1 MNKNKII
8 FFLIFTLLFSLNLS
22 SCGKKDSSKTTIKAE
37 KQEKIISKYE
47 KITKK
52 IKEDKLDTMR
62 ENISPDDI
70 SLMQID
76 AYTGSKNPLSDLGNT
91 FISSLKNSEE
101 DKLTDNKNGGIS
113 VQTLEKELGEI
124 PENFK
129 RKFELELDIYDFTTK
144 EKISSGTV
152 YVNGVNLGSFE
163 KGKATKKF
171 EWLKGIESFDILIRS
186 DNYGDAMLHL
196 NSLNS
201 EGKLLIGEVAMKKAI
216 IEEKEIGKTQEIKIP
231 GVSIKLNECSLVTKS
246 GDCYKGKAQVKIN
259 FVSGKEANEGQVSLN
274 RKALTKEGKIV
285 YLQSGGMA
293 FVDFINSDG
302 DFLKLK
308 NGEKI
313 EISYKINDEDI
324 QNMEQKKYGN
334 GEKNGYWWYDKNSS
348 LWKEENAKISL
359 DIKNKTWTAKVS
371 HLY

>member
-8 FFLIFTLLFSLNLS
+8 FFLIFSLLFSLNLS
-22 SCGKKDSSKTTIKAE
+22 SCWKKDFSKTTIKEE

-70 SLMQID
+70 SLMQTE
-76 AYTGSKNPLSDLGNT
+76 AYTWSKNPLSDLWNT

-101 DKLTDNKNGGIS
+101 DKLTDNKNWWIS
-113 VQTLEKELGEI
+113 AETLEKELGEI

-144 EKISSGTV
+144 EKISSWTV
-152 YVNGVNLGSFE
+152 YVNGINLWNFE
-163 KGKATKKF
+163 KWKAIKKF
-171 EWLKGIESFDILIRS
+171 EWLKWIESFDILIRS
-186 DNYGDAMLHL
+186 DNYWDAMLHL

-231 GVSIKLNECSLVTKS
+231 WVSIKLNECSLVTKS
-246 GDCYKGKAQVKIN
+246 WDCYKWKAQVKIN
-259 FVSGKEANEGQVSLN
+259 FVSWKEANEWQVSLN
-274 RKALTKEGKIV
+274 RKALTKEWQIV
-285 YLQSGGMA
+285 YLQSWGMA
-293 FVDFINSDG
+293 FVDFINSDW

-308 NGEKI
+308 NWEKI

-334 GEKNGYWWYDKNSS
+334 GEKNWYWWYDKNSS

-359 DIKNKTWTAKVS
+359 DTENKTWTAEVS